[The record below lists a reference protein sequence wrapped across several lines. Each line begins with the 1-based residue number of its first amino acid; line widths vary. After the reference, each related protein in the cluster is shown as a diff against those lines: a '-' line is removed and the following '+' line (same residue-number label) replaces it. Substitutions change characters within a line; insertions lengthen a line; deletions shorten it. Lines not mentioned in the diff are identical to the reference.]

1 MPTARRTVRDKH
13 NLERFVLNKRINR
26 LQGAANRFLPR
37 IEDGVDTRALCN
49 DLLESVLPQAHRD
62 LLKQITDYFG
72 LTAGQI
78 VVTHYKTLRFR
89 FPSGH
94 YLQFYERVMPLPK
107 ELNDAPMP
115 VPVEFPDYAK
125 FERYTMEQ
133 YTNMEM
139 YVIASSAFRRLNE
152 SCSSVGQLQRVAPFL
167 FRYLDDSLQESMQG
181 AERRPRWPSGLPKE
195 ADFRGP
201 LEKLH
206 TALAVSSLL
215 PETTRGWPLMS
226 VGLRDTVLQ

>member
-1 MPTARRTVRDKH
+1 MPTARRTVQDKKD
-13 NLERFVLNKRINR
+13 LERFVLNKRINR
-26 LQGAANRFLPR
+26 LQGAANRFLPG
-37 IEDGVDTRALCN
+37 IEDGVDTKALCN
-49 DLLESVLPQAHRD
+49 DLLVSVLPQAHRD

-72 LTAGQI
+72 LSTREI
-78 VVTHYKTLRFR
+78 LVTHYKPLQFR

-107 ELNDAPMP
+107 ELSNPID

-125 FERYTMEQ
+125 FERYAMEH
-133 YTNMEM
+133 YTNMELAH
-139 YVIASSAFRRLNE
+139 VATHAFKALNDC
-152 SCSSVGQLQRVAPFL
+152 CSSVGQLQRVAPFL

-195 ADFRGP
+195 AEFRER

-215 PETTRGWPLMS
+215 PEKTRNWPLMP
-226 VGLRDTVLQ
+226 VGLRDTVFQ